1 MSATVLVLSLILS
14 VVLAVAVSAAVCW
27 WLVVV
32 RRPDRLVSG
41 LYVRRLVVTTKTGEA
56 FEGLLVGSD
65 DRSVVLRQ
73 AVALGDDG
81 ARLPVDGELLI
92 PRSEL
97 SYMQDPIS

>member
-1 MSATVLVLSLILS
+1 MVLSL
-14 VVLAVAVSAAVCW
+14 VLAVVLTVFTAAVVCW

-41 LYVRRLVVTTKTGEA
+41 LYVRRLVVTTKAGEA

-81 ARLPVDGELLI
+81 GRLPIDGELLI
-92 PRSEL
+92 PRSEVA
-97 SYMQDPIS
+97 YMQDPTT

>member
-1 MSATVLVLSLILS
+1 VSVTVLVLSLVLA
-14 VVLAVAVSAAVCW
+14 VVLAVTVSGGCCW

-32 RRPDRLVSG
+32 RRPDRLVND

-97 SYMQDPIS
+97 VYMQDPTA